1 MSFLSPTVIFDRLS
15 ACVCGVDGDFD
26 GDGRQLFFEL
36 ESYAVIK
43 IFWFVGM
50 YVGVLG
56 VCWGVFVGYV

>member
-15 ACVCGVDGDFD
+15 ACICGVDGDFD
-26 GDGRQLFFEL
+26 GDGRKLFFEL

-43 IFWFVGM
+43 IFWFVG
-50 YVGVLG
+50 VLG